1 MGKLFYMSLD
11 VNKEIIIASKPLVK
25 LSINTA

>member
-11 VNKEIIIASKPLVK
+11 VNKEIIIVSKPLVK